1 MRFWPNWERRKDELH
16 EEIESHLRMAV
27 EDRVSRGESPVEA
40 RAAALREMGNPPL
53 VADVTRAQWGWQW
66 LERIAQDLRYAV
78 RQLIKTPGYTATA
91 LITLTLAIGANT
103 AIFALLYA
111 LMLRSLPVAQPD
123 RIVQFELQI
132 GAPGKDKKPSSN
144 VSGKVYDVLAAAHPA
159 SLSGLCAWS
168 KFPPLNL
175 HDENGT
181 RPAQTAQLT
190 GDCFQTLGLHA
201 ALGRLFTEADDKPGG
216 GPEGYPV
223 VLSNA
228 YWRSHYAGDPG
239 VLGRV
244 LDFQGKKGVIIGVLQ
259 PGFESVMVGDTPAM
273 YLPSEVGDPYSRHG
287 FGSYNRILL
296 GRMTDG
302 ATPAQVLAQTDPV
315 LQAAFKAEN
324 FSYYQFDN
332 GKMTKANS
340 SHLLVV
346 PGRTGM
352 SYLRM
357 SYAQPLYL
365 IEGMVGL
372 SLLVACAYLAMLSGT
387 RALSRRR
394 ELAVRVALGAS
405 RGRLTAQLCCESL
418 LLSAAGMALG
428 LLFAWG
434 ASRSLVSLLGRPGD
448 EPLSVNTAPTGMVLV
463 FALSVTGLAVLLS
476 GVIPAWRASRVD
488 PAREIKEGELTHAG
502 RRPRSA
508 GSWLAPLQMGLSLV
522 IVTIAA
528 LMATTLVRLLSINPG
543 FSTSGV
549 TFTRA
554 DFFTNA
560 KPAPSGQP
568 KPDANKPKE
577 DNRRPASLYL
587 ALLDRI
593 RSAPGVES
601 ASLTQME
608 QFSGMLYMSQASST
622 LPSGERRVQESIMD
636 LTVAPDYFRTMGIPM
651 MQGRDFTA
659 NDKGDAPQVCILTK
673 SAAEY
678 FFPGQNAVGQM
689 INLGTDATDP
699 KSRVIGVVGDTLFLG
714 YRDEKRPAI
723 YTPFLA
729 SLQNQYLSFAVR
741 SRSAVAGEAAVRQ
754 AFKEVAPDVPLY
766 ETVTVGQL
774 VGSTVGRERMVA
786 LLSGFFALLTLA
798 LSAIG
803 MYGLLNSS
811 VLRRRREIGV
821 RMALGASQAGVIRLV
836 LREALWL
843 VVPGLILGAA
853 GAWGATRFVRSL
865 LYGVKPLDPWVLAA
879 SAAALLV
886 TAALACL
893 LPARRAASVHPM
905 EALRAE

>member
-1 MRFWPNWERRKDELH
+1 MKFWPSWERRKDDLR

-27 EDRVSRGESPVEA
+27 EARVSRGESPDEA

-53 VADVTRAQWGWQW
+53 VADVTRAQWGWMW
-66 LERIAQDLRYAV
+66 LERIAQDLRYSV
-78 RQLIKTPGYTATA
+78 RQLVRTPGYTATA

-103 AIFALLYA
+103 AIFSLLYA
-111 LMLRSLPVAQPD
+111 IMLRSLPVSQPD

-132 GAPGKDKKPSSN
+132 GPPDKNRKPSSN
-144 VSGKVYDVLAAAHPA
+144 VSGKIYDVLAAAKPA

-223 VLSNA
+223 VLS
-228 YWRSHYAGDPG
+228 YDRWRSRYGGDPG

-259 PGFESVMVGDTPAM
+259 PGFESVVVGDTPAM
-273 YLPSEVGDPYSRHG
+273 YLPSEVGEPTERHG

-302 ATPAQVLAQTDPV
+302 ATLAQVQAQADPI
-315 LQAAFKAEN
+315 LQAALKAEKFTYYM
-324 FSYYQFDN
+324 FSE

-340 SHLLVV
+340 SHLMVL

-357 SYAQPLYL
+357 AYAQPLYL

-387 RALSRRR
+387 RALARRR

-428 LLFAWG
+428 LLFAWT
-434 ASRSLVSLLGRPGD
+434 ASRGLVSLLDRPGSD
-448 EPLSVNTAPTGMVLV
+448 PLTVNTAPTGMVLV
-463 FALSVTGLAVLLS
+463 FALAVTGLAVLLS

-488 PAREIKEGELTHAG
+488 PAHEIKEGALTHAG
-502 RRPRSA
+502 RRSRSA
-508 GSWLAPLQMGLSLV
+508 GSWLAPLQVGLSLV

-543 FSTSGV
+543 FSTSGI

-560 KPAPSGQP
+560 KPATSGQP
-568 KPDANKPKE
+568 KPDAAKTKDE
-577 DNRRPASLYL
+577 DTRRPASLYL

-608 QFSGMLYMSQASST
+608 QFSGMLSMRNISST
-622 LPSGERRVQESIMD
+622 LPSGEKRVQDSIMS

-651 MQGRDFTA
+651 IQGHDFTA
-659 NDKGDAPQVCILTK
+659 NDKEDAPQVCILTK

-678 FFPGQNAVGQM
+678 FFPGKNALGQM
-689 INLGTDATDP
+689 INLGDESDP
-699 KSRVIGVVGDTLFLG
+699 KARVIGVVGDTLFLSF
-714 YRDEKRPAI
+714 RDEQRPAI

-729 SLQNQYLSFAVR
+729 SRQNQYLSFAVR
-741 SRSAVAGEAAVRQ
+741 SRSAVTGEAAVRN
-754 AFKEVAPDVPLY
+754 AFKQIAPDVPLY

-774 VGSTVGRERMVA
+774 VGSAVGRERMVV

-803 MYGLLNSS
+803 MYGLLNAS

-843 VVPGLILGAA
+843 VVPGLVLGAA

-879 SAAALLV
+879 SAAVLLV